1 MEENKNTQA
10 NVEVVEKKGFV
21 SKVREKLTLKNIA
34 KGALILGG
42 AVTAYALGYKNGS
55 NSDCGSDDL
64 EFVDSDD
71 EE

>member
-10 NVEVVEKKGFV
+10 TVEVVEKKGFV

-42 AVTAYALGYKNGS
+42 AVTAYA
-55 NSDCGSDDL
+55 
-64 EFVDSDD
+64 
-71 EE
+71 